1 MTIEHETSP
10 SETSPVEHG
19 DHAPV
24 EAWDAIAA
32 DYAEHVAPGE
42 EPLSA
47 EAFRLVGLRAGETFL
62 DVAAG
67 PGGLGL
73 AAARLGATVLATDWA
88 PQMVAQFEARIQT
101 EGLSK
106 ATARVMDAHALEL
119 KDDRFD
125 VTGSQFGVML
135 VPDQALA
142 LREMVRVT
150 RPGGRL
156 LIVAYG
162 APEEFEALQ
171 FFIAA
176 LQSVVPEF
184 EGLPDPPPL
193 EFQVSDPDVLGE
205 RLAAAGLLDVTV
217 DTSQQERVTF
227 SSGQDAWNWMRGGN
241 PIVDMILG
249 DVAEEDQVQARAAL
263 DDMVRERAGDD
274 EVAVLTAPVN
284 IGWGRKEGGER
295 PVRSW

>member
-1 MTIEHETSP
+1 MTIEHQASP
-10 SETSPVEHG
+10 PEHA

-32 DYAEHVAPGE
+32 DYADHVAPGE
-42 EPLSA
+42 QGLSA
-47 EAFRLVGLRAGETFL
+47 EALRRVGLTPGEKFL

-88 PQMVAQFEARIQT
+88 SQMVAQFDARIRT
-101 EGLSK
+101 EGLSN
-106 ATARVMDAHALEL
+106 ATARAMDAHALEL
-119 KDDRFD
+119 DDDQYD

-150 RPGGRL
+150 RPGGRV

-162 APEEFEALQ
+162 APEGFEALQ

-184 EGLPDPPPL
+184 DGLPDPPPL
-193 EFQVSDPDVLGE
+193 EFQVSDPKVLRE
-205 RLAAAGLLDVTV
+205 RLEAAELREVHM
-217 DTSQQERVTF
+217 DTAQQERVQF
-227 SSGQDAWNWMRGGN
+227 SSGQHAWDWMRSSN

-249 DVAEEDQVQARAAL
+249 EVDEADHVRVRTAL
-263 DDMVRERAGDD
+263 DVMIRERAGVDD
-274 EVAVLTAPVN
+274 VAVLTAPVN
-284 IGWGRKEGGER
+284 IGWGWKDDGR
-295 PVRSW
+295 